1 MKYSIIETP
10 RNQALAVEKHTETVD
25 KEIRTLHVLKKAILF
40 GESSDST
47 NTKKCAFL
55 PLMHY

>member
-10 RNQALAVEKHTETVD
+10 RNQALAVEKHIETVN
-25 KEIRTLHVLKKAILF
+25 KETRNLHGLKEAILF

-47 NTKKCAFL
+47 NTKNVLFFR
-55 PLMHY
+55 

>member
-10 RNQALAVEKHTETVD
+10 RNQALAVEKHIETVN
-25 KEIRTLHVLKKAILF
+25 KETRTLHVLKKAILF

-47 NTKKCAFL
+47 NTQKCAFL
-55 PLMHY
+55 PLVQF

>member
-10 RNQALAVEKHTETVD
+10 RNQALAVEKHRETVS
-25 KEIRTLHVLKKAILF
+25 KEIRNLHDIKEAILF

-47 NTKKCAFL
+47 NTQKCAFL
-55 PLMHY
+55 PLMQF

>member
-10 RNQALAVEKHTETVD
+10 RNQALAVEKHIETVN
-25 KEIRTLHVLKKAILF
+25 KETRTLHVLKKAILF

-47 NTKKCAFL
+47 NTQKNVLFL
-55 PLMHY
+55 C